1 MSLTDVALK
10 AARPKHKP
18 YKLGDSRGLF
28 LLVHPGGGRWWRL
41 KYRHSG
47 KAKLLSLGT
56 YPDTSLQLAR
66 TKRDEARKL
75 LAEGK
80 DPSAER
86 QAAKTA
92 TANTF
97 AIIASEWQDQRRSK
111 VAERTWNKAKWILVD
126 LLAPHIGNK
135 PIASLKPA
143 EILRALRR
151 IEARGKHDTAHKARQ
166 LVGQVCRYA
175 VASDRAEADPSAA
188 LRGALA
194 PLVTIPRAAITDPR
208 QIAELLRAIDGYVGQ
223 PTVVA
228 ALKLAPLVFV
238 RPGEL
243 RGARWEEFD
252 LEAEEPVW
260 RIPAERMKMGDP
272 HIVPLARQAL
282 TILKGLHGLTGPDG
296 LLFPSLRSKTRP
308 ISDNTLNAALRRLGY
323 AKDQMTAHGFR
334 AMASTCLTEQGLADG
349 VIELQLAHAERN
361 EVKAAYKRDRWAAR
375 MAERVK
381 MMQSWA
387 DYLDGLRA
395 RANVTPI
402 RRYG

>member
-1 MSLTDVALK
+1 M
-10 AARPKHKP
+10 
-18 YKLGDSRGLF
+18 
-28 LLVHPGGGRWWRL
+28 
-41 KYRHSG
+41 
-47 KAKLLSLGT
+47 LSLGT

-66 TKRDEARKL
+66 AKRDEARRL

-86 QAAKTA
+86 QAARVATA
-92 TANTF
+92 TTF
-97 AIIASEWQDQRRSK
+97 AAIAAEWQEQRRGK
-111 VAERTWNKAKWILVD
+111 IAERTWSKANWILVD
-126 LLAPHIGNK
+126 LLAPYIGSR
-135 PIASLKPA
+135 PIALLKPA
-143 EILRALRR
+143 EILQALRH

-175 VASDRAEADPSAA
+175 VASDRAESDPSAS

-194 PLVTIPRAAITDPR
+194 PLVTTPRAAITDPR
-208 QIAELLRAIDGYVGQ
+208 QIAELLHAIDGYAGQ
-223 PTVVA
+223 PTVAA

-252 LEAEEPVW
+252 FDNEQPVW
-260 RIPAERMKMGDP
+260 RIPSERMKMRDP
-272 HIVPLARQAL
+272 HVVPLSRQAVAIL
-282 TILKGLHGLTGPDG
+282 TELRDLTGPDG
-296 LLFPSLRSKTRP
+296 LVFPSLRSRTRP

-334 AMASTCLTEQGLADG
+334 AMASACLTEQGFADAI
-349 VIELQLAHAERN
+349 IELQLAHAERN
-361 EVKAAYKRDRWAAR
+361 EVKGAYKRDRWAAR
-375 MAERVK
+375 MAERIA

-387 DYLDGLRA
+387 DYLDGLRT